1 MERFKMQNKIISL
14 LAVVML
20 AGCAT
25 PVKMKFP
32 EAPEELTRSC
42 GDLQLVKQDD
52 HQFSNFLNTVVDNYG
67 VYYECKIQADA
78 WKRWYDEQRKI
89 FNEAFK

>member
-1 MERFKMQNKIISL
+1 MKRLIL
-14 LAVVML
+14 LVTALLV
-20 AGCAT
+20 GCAT

-32 EAPEELTRSC
+32 EAPDELTKTC
-42 GDLQLVKQDD
+42 GDLTLVKQDD
-52 HQFSNFLNTVVDNYG
+52 HQFSNFLNVVVDNYG
-67 VYYECKIQADA
+67 VYYECKIQADG

>member
-1 MERFKMQNKIISL
+1 MKRLIA
-14 LAVVML
+14 LACVVL
-20 AGCAT
+20 VGCTTTA

-32 EAPEELTRSC
+32 VAPDELTKDC
-42 GDLQLVKQDD
+42 GALTLVQPNN
-52 HQFSNFLNTVVDNYG
+52 HQFSNFLNVVVDNYG

-78 WKRWYDEQRKI
+78 WKRWYDDQSKI